1 MRLIEE
7 IGKSA
12 TLDQAAEKCIELAH
26 ACLKLARYYRN
37 EEVDDKTEEEL
48 QDKLIEEMAAIDFF
62 TAELLEDDDFD
73 ILYESCQPEKLHK
86 IIDDYARMYK
96 S

>member
-7 IGKSA
+7 IGTPA
-12 TLDQAAEKCIELAH
+12 TLDQTAEKCIELAH

-37 EEVDDKTEEEL
+37 EKVDETEEEL

-62 TAELLEDDDFD
+62 TAELLEDENFD
-73 ILYESCQPEKLHK
+73 ILYESRQPEKLHK
-86 IIDDYARMYK
+86 IIDDYAMMYK